1 MERAVTREDW
11 LRLTAV
17 LRRHNVE
24 IAEYAKVTG
33 SGWRECRKWAHLPN
47 GMIYRLDLLPPG
59 ALEEPMPPW
68 HPLW

>member
-1 MERAVTREDW
+1 
-11 LRLTAV
+11 
-17 LRRHNVE
+17 VE

-47 GMIYRLDLLPPG
+47 GMIYRLDMLPPG
-59 ALEEPMPPW
+59 ALEEPMPPR